1 MTIDDTVDIV
11 DTQCQNND
19 ELICWVNDYD
29 ESTCSENSDYGI
41 LDKHNKIINL
51 SDIAWVKLKK
61 AI

>member
-29 ESTCSENSDYGI
+29 ESTCYGM
-41 LDKHNKIINL
+41 
-51 SDIAWVKLKK
+51 SDINIL
-61 AI
+61 